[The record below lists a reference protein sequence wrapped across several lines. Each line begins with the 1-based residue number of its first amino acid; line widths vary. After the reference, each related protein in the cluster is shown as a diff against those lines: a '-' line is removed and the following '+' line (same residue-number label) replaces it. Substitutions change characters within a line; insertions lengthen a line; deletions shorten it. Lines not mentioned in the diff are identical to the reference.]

1 MSRFLKSGPG
11 WRIGY
16 DPEAVEFKGLVGTDD
31 WALELTEAEL
41 DDFCRLLGQLVDT
54 MKQMA
59 TELMDEEAIAC
70 EVESDRLWLEAEGYP
85 QAYTL
90 HLILL
95 NGRRAEG
102 HWSSQA
108 AGDLFQAACSLKV
121 F

>member
-1 MSRFLKSGPG
+1 MSRLLKSGPG

-16 DPEAVEFKGLVGTDD
+16 DPEAPAFKGLVGTDD
-31 WALELTEAEL
+31 WALELTEVEL
-41 DDFCRLLGQLVDT
+41 DDFCRLLAQLVDT
-54 MKQMA
+54 MKQMT

-70 EVESDRLWLEAEGYP
+70 EAESDQLWLEIEGYP

-95 NGRRAEG
+95 SGRRAEG
-102 HWSSQA
+102 RWPAQVVDS
-108 AGDLFQAACSLKV
+108 LFQAACSLKV

>member
-16 DPEAVEFKGLVGTDD
+16 DPEAVEFQGLVGTDD

-70 EVESDRLWLEAEGYP
+70 EVESDRLWLEVEGYP
-85 QAYTL
+85 QSYTL
-90 HLILL
+90 RLIVLQ
-95 NGRRAEG
+95 GRRAEG
-102 HWSSQA
+102 CWPAQVVN
-108 AGDLFQAACSLKV
+108 DLFQATCSLKI

>member
-16 DPEAVEFKGLVGTDD
+16 DPEALEFKGLVGTDD

-41 DDFCRLLGQLVDT
+41 NDFCRLLGQLVDT
-54 MKQMA
+54 MKHM
-59 TELMDEEAIAC
+59 TPELMDEEAIAC

-90 HLILL
+90 HLMVLS
-95 NGRRAEG
+95 GRRAEG
-102 HWSSQA
+102 RWSAQA
-108 AGDLFQAACSLKV
+108 VDPLFQAACSLKV

>member
-1 MSRFLKSGPG
+1 MSRFLKSGSG

-54 MKQMA
+54 MKHMA

-70 EVESDRLWLEAEGYP
+70 EVESDRLRLEAEGYP

-90 HLILL
+90 HLIVL

-102 HWSSQA
+102 RWFAQVVN
-108 AGDLFQAACSLKV
+108 DLFQATCSLKV

>member
-41 DDFCRLLGQLVDT
+41 NDFCRLLGQLVDT
-54 MKQMA
+54 MKQMG
-59 TELMDEEAIAC
+59 TELMEEEAIAC
-70 EVESDRLWLEAEGYP
+70 EVESDRLWLEAAGYP

-90 HLILL
+90 HLMVLS
-95 NGRRAEG
+95 GRRAEG
-102 HWSSQA
+102 CWSAQVVEH
-108 AGDLFQAACSLKV
+108 LFQATCSLKV

>member
-16 DPEAVEFKGLVGTDD
+16 DPEAAEFKGLVGTDD

-41 DDFCRLLGQLVDT
+41 EDFCRLLGQLVDT

-70 EVESDRLWLEAEGYP
+70 EVVSDRLWLEAEGYP

-102 HWSSQA
+102 RWSAQVIEN
-108 AGDLFQAACSLKV
+108 LFQAACSLKV

>member
-1 MSRFLKSGPG
+1 MSRLLKSGPG

-16 DPEAVEFKGLVGTDD
+16 DPEALEFKGLVGTDD

-41 DDFCRLLGQLVDT
+41 DDFCRLLAQLVDT

-70 EVESDRLWLEAEGYP
+70 EAESDRLWLEVEGYP

-95 NGRRAEG
+95 SGRRAEG
-102 HWSSQA
+102 RWPAQVVDS
-108 AGDLFQAACSLKV
+108 LFQATGSLKV